1 MTWNVV
7 VRVGNDLYEP
17 PDKGGIPRLVTVFEQ
32 FTDPSFVRNNSL
44 DLIRT
49 KTGREPPP
57 IAVDLIHLAMAVYS
71 ADLRVNRKYGKDRWS
86 REFVLHLP
94 VAKPA
99 RWAATEPLLTRMLRY
114 LTGDDWEVRFR
125 ERAPLTIPAPGQ
137 QQLTPPRA
145 VSLFSGGLDSLVGA
159 IDLLHAGGTI
169 ALAGHHGAGIT
180 NDIQQTVLQSLT
192 PRYGP
197 AITPFLFY
205 VQPPR
210 SEADDGE
217 RSMRSRSILFL
228 SLGIAV
234 AATLGEGT
242 PLHVAENGLI
252 SLNVPLTPSRSGSSS
267 TRTTHPHFLGLL
279 RELVA
284 ALGVNVPI
292 ETPYRFK
299 TKDEMLR
306 ECQDQATLTQASAS
320 SMSCSHPESGR
331 FRGRSP
337 SQHCGYCVPCII
349 RRASLH
355 AAGLPQ
361 SQYSI
366 DVLTHPPGADTDT
379 GRDFRAFH
387 MALERLRDARPTR
400 FLFDVMGT
408 GPLPSGDAAQYADVY
423 RRGMAEVRGLLG

>member
-1 MTWNVV
+1 MTWDVV
-7 VRVGNDLYEP
+7 VRIGNDLYEP
-17 PDKGGIPRLVTVFEQ
+17 PTPLGTPRLITVFEQ
-32 FTDPSFVRNNSL
+32 FTDPSFVHNNSL

-57 IAVDLIHLAMAVYS
+57 IAVDLVHLGMAVYS
-71 ADLRVNRKYGKDRWS
+71 ADLRVNRKHGKDRWS
-86 REFVLHLP
+86 RDFVLHIP
-94 VAKPA
+94 VAEPA
-99 RWAATEPLLTRMLRY
+99 RWLTTAPLLSRMLRY
-114 LTGDDWEVRFR
+114 LTGDNWELCFR
-125 ERAPLTIPAPGQ
+125 ERVPLTAPPPGQ
-137 QQLTPPRA
+137 PLLTPPQA

-159 IDLLHAGGTI
+159 IDLLHSGTTV
-169 ALAGHHGAGIT
+169 ALVGHHGAGIT
-180 NDIQQTVLQSLT
+180 NDIQQTVLQSLR
-192 PRYGP
+192 PRY
-197 AITPFLFY
+197 AASITDFMFY

-210 SEADDGE
+210 SNARDGE
-217 RSMRSRSILFL
+217 SSMRSRSILFL

-234 AATLGEGT
+234 AATLGDGT
-242 PLHVAENGLI
+242 PLYVAENGLI
-252 SLNVPLTPSRSGSSS
+252 SLNVPLTRSRSGSSS

-279 RELVA
+279 RDLLIT
-284 ALGVNVPI
+284 LGVNVPI

-299 TKDEMLR
+299 TKGEMLR
-306 ECQDQATLTQASAS
+306 ECLDQATLAQASAQ

-366 DVLTHPPGADTDT
+366 DVLTHPPGADTKT
-379 GRDFRAFH
+379 GRDLRAFH
-387 MALERLRDARPTR
+387 MAIERLADAQPTR
-400 FLFDVMGT
+400 FLFDVMST
-408 GPLPSGDAAQYADVY
+408 GPLPPSDAAHYADVY